1 MGHSLSP
8 PSHFGLA
15 TGLNNQDSEST
26 VIDISGL
33 YVLNG
38 EIQEH

>member
-1 MGHSLSP
+1 MHSLY
-8 PSHFGLA
+8 FKLQ
-15 TGLNNQDSEST
+15 LVKLCQDSEST

-33 YVLNG
+33 NVLNG

>member
-1 MGHSLSP
+1 MHRLYFKLFSSTIVKLC
-8 PSHFGLA
+8 
-15 TGLNNQDSEST
+15 QDSESI

-33 YVLNG
+33 SALNG